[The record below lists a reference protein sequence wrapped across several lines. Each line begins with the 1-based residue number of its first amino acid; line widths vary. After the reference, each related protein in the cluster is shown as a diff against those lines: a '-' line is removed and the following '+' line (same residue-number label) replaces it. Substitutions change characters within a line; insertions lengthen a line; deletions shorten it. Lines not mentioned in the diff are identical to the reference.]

1 MQIVTVDIGG
11 THARFA
17 LADVGAH
24 GIELLGEPAILRTAD
39 YAGLRE
45 AWQAWAA
52 TLRQAPPSR
61 AAIAA
66 ATPISG
72 KALKFTNNPWTIQRA
87 TLTADLGLEACTLVN
102 DFEAVGHAVAR
113 ATPADLQ
120 HMAGPQ
126 LPLPARG
133 LISVVGVGTGFGVA
147 QLLRSD
153 AGYQVLSAEG
163 GHAGFAPVDDIDDA
177 ILAHVRREHGR
188 VSTERVV
195 SGPGLVAIYQTL
207 AALEGR
213 VSAIDDDKVLWQ
225 TALHDSDALAT
236 RALQRFCQCFGSAA
250 GDIALIHG
258 AAAVVVGG
266 GLALRLRDRLAQSG
280 FAQRFV
286 AKGRFEPLMRGLPVK
301 LIVHP
306 QPGLYGAAA
315 AFAREHA

>member
-1 MQIVTVDIGG
+1 MQIATVDIGG

-45 AWQAWAA
+45 AWQTWAA
-52 TLRQAPPSR
+52 TLGPTPPR

-66 ATPISG
+66 ATSIRG
-72 KALKFTNNPWTIQRA
+72 ELLKFTNNPWTIRRA
-87 TLTADLGLEACTLVN
+87 TLASDLGLEACTLVN
-102 DFEAVGHAVAR
+102 DLEAVGHAVAR
-113 ATPADLQ
+113 AVPADLR
-120 HMAGPQ
+120 HIAGPDHS
-126 LPLPARG
+126 LPARG
-133 LISVVGVGTGFGVA
+133 LISVIGVGTGFGVA

-163 GHAGFAPVDDIDDA
+163 GHAGFAPVDEIDDA
-177 ILAHVRREHGR
+177 ILVRLRREHGR

-207 AALEGR
+207 AALEGSIAP
-213 VSAIDDDKVLWQ
+213 VTDDKALWQ
-225 TALHDSDALAT
+225 AALNDGDALAV

-258 AAAVVVGG
+258 AAAVVLGG
-266 GLALRLRDRLAQSG
+266 GMALRLRDRLAQAG
-280 FAQRFV
+280 FAQHFV